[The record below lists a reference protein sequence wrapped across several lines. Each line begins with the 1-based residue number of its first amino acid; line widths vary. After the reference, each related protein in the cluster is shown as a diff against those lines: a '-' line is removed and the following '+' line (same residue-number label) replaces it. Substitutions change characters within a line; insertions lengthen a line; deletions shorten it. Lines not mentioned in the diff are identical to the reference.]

1 MTYPIILEQIPLY
14 VVKPYIPHCITRKI
28 RSTCLEKLAYIAAL
42 HLHINSRR
50 ICCKPYE
57 AETYFS
63 LRVLRSTWKAAAIAG
78 CGKSDEMEMEKK
90 KTRIYLPRR
99 A

>member
-1 MTYPIILEQIPLY
+1 MIKTKNKHLPSYDKLSM
-14 VVKPYIPHCITRKI
+14 KI
-28 RSTCLEKLAYIAAL
+28 SNNFIDRSTCLEKLAYIVAL

-50 ICCKPYE
+50 ICCEPYE